1 MPCTP
6 YCLSVSTSMQNSDV
20 VSVPPHCVVIERAMS
35 SVHLFVMVSRMPEL
49 PFSSMNAMGVA
60 DAPPMVNVT
69 ICSSG
74 NARPM
79 PSTSTMGM
87 PRRAAAAMGSMEFTP
102 PASMGMT
109 AVTFLP

>member
-1 MPCTP
+1 
-6 YCLSVSTSMQNSDV
+6 MQNSAM
-20 VSVPPHCVVIERAMS
+20 VSVPPQVMVAARAMS

-79 PSTSTMGM
+79 RSQSTTGM
-87 PRRAAAAMGSMEFTP
+87 RRVAARMNGMVEFTP
-102 PASMGMT
+102 PAST
-109 AVTFLP
+109 A